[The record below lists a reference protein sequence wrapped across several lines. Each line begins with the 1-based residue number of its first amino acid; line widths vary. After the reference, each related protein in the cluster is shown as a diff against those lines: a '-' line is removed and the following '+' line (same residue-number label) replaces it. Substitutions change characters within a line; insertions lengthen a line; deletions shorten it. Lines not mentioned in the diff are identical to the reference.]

1 MNATDTTPNP
11 LLQEGR
17 LPAFSS
23 IEPSHVEPAIR
34 QVLEENRAEIA
45 ALLDAGVF
53 TWESL
58 LVPMEQMHHRLDRV
72 WSPVGHLN
80 AVMNN
85 EELRKAYNACLPLLS
100 DYSTEVGQ
108 NEALYKAYARV
119 ADTAGD
125 ALNPA
130 QAMVLRQALRDF
142 KLAGVALDG
151 EAKQRYGDIMSELSA
166 LQAKFEENLLD
177 CANAWVCHVT
187 DEARLSGL
195 PDNAL
200 GRAREEA
207 ERRELDGW
215 VFTLDFPA
223 YQAVIT
229 RADDR
234 ALREEFYTAWVTRA
248 SDQGP
253 HDAKFDNAA
262 TMRSIL
268 RLRAEVASLLA
279 FDSYVDYSLA
289 TKMARNP
296 NEVSDFLNDLA
307 ARSVPAAKAEF
318 TDLEAWAGQPLEAWD
333 IAYYA
338 EKLRQ
343 ERLGISQE
351 ELRPWFPVDKAM
363 AGLFAVAERLFGIR
377 ITEQADVDV
386 WHQDARFYRITD
398 KDGQLLGQFYTDLYA
413 RRHKRGGAWMD
424 ECVGRMQLG
433 EPLVHPV
440 AFLVC
445 NFMPPG
451 KDKPGLLTHDEVVT
465 LFHEFGHT
473 LHHLL
478 TRVDYPSVSGING
491 VPWDAV
497 ELPSQFMENFA
508 WEHEVL
514 PLISA
519 HFETGQPLPDDMFD
533 RLLGTRKF
541 HAGLQMVRQLEF
553 SLFDLGVHASSTPDG
568 AADVDAVLADVRSRV
583 SVLPT
588 PPFNR
593 FANGF
598 SHIFGGGYA
607 AGYYSYKW
615 AEVLSADA
623 YSLFEENGVFD
634 APSGS
639 RFLDEILSRGGTRD
653 AMDAFVAFR
662 GREPDLDAL
671 LRHSGLAAQA

>member
-1 MNATDTTPNP
+1 
-11 LLQEGR
+11 
-17 LPAFSS
+17 
-23 IEPSHVEPAIR
+23 
-34 QVLEENRAEIA
+34 
-45 ALLDAGVF
+45 LLDAGAH
-53 TWESL
+53 TWDSL

-85 EELRKAYNACLPLLS
+85 DALRKAYNACLPLLS

-108 NEALYKAYARV
+108 NERLYAAYRQV
-119 ADTAGD
+119 AEDSAD
-125 ALNPA
+125 DLNPA
-130 QAMVLRQALRDF
+130 QAEVLRQALRDF
-142 KLAGVALDG
+142 RLAGVGLDG
-151 EAKQRYGDIMSELSA
+151 EAKRRYGEIMSELSA

-177 CANAWVCHVT
+177 CANAWSRHVT
-187 DEARLSGL
+187 DEAELAGL

-200 GRAREEA
+200 ARAREEA
-207 ERRELDGW
+207 ARRELDGW

-229 RADDR
+229 RADSR
-234 ALREEFYTAWVTRA
+234 ELRREFYTAWVTRA

-253 HDAKFDNAA
+253 HDAKYDNADA
-262 TMRSIL
+262 MRSIL
-268 RLRAEVASLLA
+268 RLRAEVAALLG
-279 FDSYVDYSLA
+279 FDSFVDYSLA

-296 NEVSDFLNDLA
+296 GEVSDFLNDLA
-307 ARSVPAAKAEF
+307 RRSVPAAKAEF
-318 TDLEAWAGQPLEAWD
+318 AELEHWAGRPLEAWD
-333 IAYYA
+333 VAYYA

-363 AGLFAVAERLFGIR
+363 AGLFAVAERLFGIS
-377 ITEQADVDV
+377 ITEQSDVDV
-386 WHQDARFYRITD
+386 WHDDARFYRITD
-398 KDGQLLGQFYTDLYA
+398 GDGKLVGQFYTDLYA

-433 EPLVHPV
+433 EPLMHPV
-440 AFLVC
+440 AYLVC

-451 KDKPGLLTHDEVVT
+451 SDKPGLLTHDEVVT

-519 HFETGQPLPDDMFD
+519 HFETGKPLPDELFE
-533 RLLGTRKF
+533 RLLGTRQF
-541 HAGLQMVRQLEF
+541 QAGLQMVRQLEF
-553 SLFDLGVHASSTPDG
+553 ALFDLRVHAESSADE
-568 AADVDAVLADVRSRV
+568 AADVHAALAAVRAQV

-588 PPFNR
+588 PAFNR
-593 FANGF
+593 FPNGF

-623 YSLFEENGVFD
+623 YSLFEENGVLHTD
-634 APSGS
+634 SGI
-639 RFLDEILSRGGTRD
+639 RFLNEILARGGTRD
-653 AMDAFVAFR
+653 AMEAFVAFR
-662 GREPDLDAL
+662 GREPELDAL
-671 LRHSGLAAQA
+671 LRHSGLQTDAA